1 MATISIFS
9 IRLGRLLLTCERDA
23 VFSYVLTCQGVRS
36 PMSTD
41 VAAALGG
48 AASRMILFE
57 AVKHLAP
64 WPLNGQVRRRSTV
77 SPIFLLRPMACQQRA
92 DQSTKSAVCFV
103 ILVGSVP
110 RIVARSEFHDQR
122 RRCDHVDLGGLRE
135 RRRRLL
141 SE

>member
-57 AVKHLAP
+57 AVSTSRL
-64 WPLNGQVRRRSTV
+64 GRSTT
-77 SPIFLLRPMACQQRA
+77 STTPIDRFADFLVASDGLP
-92 DQSTKSAVCFV
+92 TK
-103 ILVGSVP
+103 
-110 RIVARSEFHDQR
+110 
-122 RRCDHVDLGGLRE
+122 GGPIN
-135 RRRRLL
+135 
-141 SE
+141 